1 MKLCLGHQLKQ
12 DIAWEGSADVI
23 PEVHKQL
30 APVVCMVICHYLC
43 IPVQQ
48 MDFQMLCPLDFSVL
62 FFLFYTT
69 LLEFTVYNHSDISV
83 NIKLTLYLIQHC

>member
-30 APVVCMVICHYLC
+30 APVVCIVICHCLC

-48 MDFQMLCPLDFSVL
+48 MDFQMLCPLDFKCVIL
-62 FFLFYTT
+62 
-69 LLEFTVYNHSDISV
+69 SDLHYFIGIYCV
-83 NIKLTLYLIQHC
+83 QPF